1 MLPNYEDYEWTKKN
15 PKFATFN
22 EKPRNLKIQVTILN
36 FQNQKKKTI
45 NPFATKPR
53 EKKSNKKIKKTQKRK
68 AKKKYYKNRNK
79 LVQIVWKL
87 KYLSVSRGR

>member
-22 EKPRNLKIQVTILN
+22 EKPRNLKIKVTILN

-68 AKKKYYKNRNK
+68 AKKNIIKIEINLYKLFEN
-79 LVQIVWKL
+79 
-87 KYLSVSRGR
+87 